1 MENKFT
7 QKNKFKNKISIEEI
21 KKRKAFLK
29 NLHSGLTPFNIF
41 SLSIPTKALGDTTPR
56 DFLYMRFSVVNG
68 LIQCSPQ
75 TKQEI
80 IEDCNSN
87 LLFSLLIN
95 DSQKE
100 YKDDP
105 VKYLSRIYDNFIK
118 AKSIV
123 FFEDKSY
130 KEVYEN
136 AEKYGLSRKYLN
148 NVGYLLITTQL
159 MKLLFIKEN
168 YLDFI
173 DWEKLN
179 KDRDYQILKAAVFSD
194 PSLQKL
200 SDEEICSKLR
210 NLIGHNKYTL
220 SMNNEQIEIVFEN
233 QISKDQINHFSVPLS
248 SLKQYIDYLS
258 DNISDRLIRTFIK
271 EQQKYKKGRIS
282 NLRATLGA
290 QRYHTESEN
299 ISQAL
304 LVHNKSIYNL
314 DYLKINN
321 DINDFMLLNPTLR
334 GSELFSMVAKKEKGK
349 LVHPYTFHSYISDKK
364 FIAQDLINRAQ
375 LIFSQ
380 IFDKD
385 IDYSNNDKLI
395 SILGDN
401 ADKIL
406 DGLRNS
412 LIHGFYHVEPASN
425 NYNDNVITFNDYTDS
440 DYAKLKQLRKTI
452 TKLKK
457 QKKPIEEI
465 YAVKAEC
472 SKYDRPRKHV
482 CSLTYS
488 QLQEICDE
496 LVEDNIYKE
505 YMDLIAKFNC

>member
-1 MENKFT
+1 MENSFT
-7 QKNKFKNKISIEEI
+7 QNNKFENKISIEEI

-29 NLHSGLTPFNIF
+29 TVNRDITPFNIF
-41 SLSIPTKALGDTTPR
+41 SLSIPTRTMGNMTLR
-56 DFLYMRFSVVNG
+56 DLFYIRFSVVNG
-68 LIQCSPQ
+68 LIKCTPQ
-75 TKQEI
+75 TRQEI

-87 LLFSLLIN
+87 IFFSLLID
-95 DSQKE
+95 DSQRE
-100 YKDDP
+100 YQKDP
-105 VKYLSRIYDNFIK
+105 VKYLSKIYDNFIK
-118 AKSIV
+118 AKRIV

-136 AEKYGLSRKYLN
+136 AEKYGIIRKYLN

-159 MKLLFIKEN
+159 MELLYIKEN

-179 KDRDYQILKAAVFSD
+179 KDRDYQILKTAVFAD

-220 SMNNEQIEIVFEN
+220 SMNEGQIEIVFEN
-233 QISKDQINHFSVPLS
+233 QISKDQINHFNVPLS

-258 DNISDRLIRTFIK
+258 DNISDRLIRTFLN
-271 EQQKYKKGRIS
+271 EQQKYKRGKIS
-282 NLRATLGA
+282 KLHVKTGDRRYKAHSGYLSDVLLG
-290 QRYHTESEN
+290 
-299 ISQAL
+299 
-304 LVHNKSIYNL
+304 HNNSIYNM
-314 DYLKINN
+314 DYFRINN
-321 DINDFMLLNPTLR
+321 DVNHFMLLNPTLK
-334 GSELFSMVAKKEKGK
+334 GSELFSMVAKKERGR
-349 LVHPYTFHSYISDKK
+349 LVQPFTFHSYISDKK
-364 FIAQDLINRAQ
+364 FIAQDLTNRAQ

-385 IDYSNNDKLI
+385 IDYSNNSKLK

-412 LIHGFYHVEPASN
+412 LIHGFYHIEPASK
-425 NYNDNVITFNDYTDS
+425 NYNENNIVFNDYTDS

-472 SKYDRPRKHV
+472 MKYDHPRKHV
-482 CSLTYS
+482 CSLTYL

-496 LVEDNIYKE
+496 LVGDYFYKE
-505 YMDLIAKFNC
+505 LMDELAKNNF

>member
-29 NLHSGLTPFNIF
+29 NLHSRLTPFNIF

-168 YLDFI
+168 I
-173 DWEKLN
+173 
-179 KDRDYQILKAAVFSD
+179 
-194 PSLQKL
+194 
-200 SDEEICSKLR
+200 
-210 NLIGHNKYTL
+210 T
-220 SMNNEQIEIVFEN
+220 
-233 QISKDQINHFSVPLS
+233 
-248 SLKQYIDYLS
+248 
-258 DNISDRLIRTFIK
+258 
-271 EQQKYKKGRIS
+271 GR
-282 NLRATLGA
+282 
-290 QRYHTESEN
+290 
-299 ISQAL
+299 
-304 LVHNKSIYNL
+304 
-314 DYLKINN
+314 
-321 DINDFMLLNPTLR
+321 
-334 GSELFSMVAKKEKGK
+334 
-349 LVHPYTFHSYISDKK
+349 
-364 FIAQDLINRAQ
+364 
-375 LIFSQ
+375 
-380 IFDKD
+380 
-385 IDYSNNDKLI
+385 
-395 SILGDN
+395 
-401 ADKIL
+401 
-406 DGLRNS
+406 
-412 LIHGFYHVEPASN
+412 
-425 NYNDNVITFNDYTDS
+425 
-440 DYAKLKQLRKTI
+440 
-452 TKLKK
+452 
-457 QKKPIEEI
+457 
-465 YAVKAEC
+465 
-472 SKYDRPRKHV
+472 
-482 CSLTYS
+482 
-488 QLQEICDE
+488 
-496 LVEDNIYKE
+496 
-505 YMDLIAKFNC
+505 